1 MPVDEPIIDEDEV
14 SSPPATEAELP
25 PEAQGEANGG
35 PLGCCLGLTVGLM
48 LSLFVGLI
56 GFGHIAA
63 LALAQV
69 SHLDLATNI
78 RIATGILGAI
88 GAFAGG
94 YLGWKIGKRIYREYE
109 LSPKR
114 KEKLARME
122 ERYKTKR
129 V

>member
-1 MPVDEPIIDEDEV
+1 
-14 SSPPATEAELP
+14 
-25 PEAQGEANGG
+25 
-35 PLGCCLGLTVGLM
+35 M
-48 LSLFVGLI
+48 LSLFLGLI

-63 LALAQV
+63 LGLAQV

-78 RIATGILGAI
+78 RIATGILGAT
-88 GAFAGG
+88 GALAGG

-122 ERYKTKR
+122 ERYKAKR